1 MTKNSVISLA
11 VLVLAATAVQAQT
24 KTTTLPNLRLVS
36 TTLQVA
42 DAFQQISATC
52 STEGCTA
59 STPVVKPINVLCPG
73 SSGQTCIFKVHVV
86 VGNLFATFNSIGAFQ
101 YVGDGTETPPEAGAG
116 FVFVWQGATGA
127 SNVVLTSSSTEFVVL
142 AKNQSKNQKHH
153 VEVDLVCREEISGQ
167 GGCNTGTFPNI
178 LNSGDAPG
186 PPATVDIQVFAH

>member
-116 FVFVWQGATGA
+116 FVLFGKERLAHR
-127 SNVVLTSSSTEFVVL
+127 TSSSRL
-142 AKNQSKNQKHH
+142 APRSLWYLPRIRARTRSITWRSTWFAAKRYR
-153 VEVDLVCREEISGQ
+153 DREG
-167 GGCNTGTFPNI
+167 
-178 LNSGDAPG
+178 
-186 PPATVDIQVFAH
+186 ATQALSLIF